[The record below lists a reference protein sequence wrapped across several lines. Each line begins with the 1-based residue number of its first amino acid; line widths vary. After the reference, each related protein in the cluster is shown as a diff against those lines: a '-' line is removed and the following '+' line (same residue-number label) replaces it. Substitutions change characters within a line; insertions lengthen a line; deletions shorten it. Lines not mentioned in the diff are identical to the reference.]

1 MTRRSVKLGLF
12 ALVVTA
18 VVGFAAFKGR
28 SAYAGSGWGHGG
40 HKAAIMKRIV
50 TAHIDEVLDDAK
62 VSDAQRQT
70 INAARDRV
78 FSAFEN
84 QRGTHR
90 AHLDEALQLFEADR
104 VDSDKLNALRTRR
117 ESETKQLADTVT
129 QAIVEIHDVLT
140 PQQRRVVTDHI
151 RNFRNGHSD

>member
-50 TAHIDEVLDDAK
+50 SAHIDEVLDDAK
-62 VSDAQRQT
+62 VNDAQRQR

-78 FSAFEN
+78 FTAFED
-84 QRGTHR
+84 HR
-90 AHLDEALQLFEADR
+90 KRSGGSIEQALSLFEADQ
-104 VDSDKLNALRTRR
+104 VDATKLSTLR
-117 ESETKQLADTVT
+117 SEHEAERKALADVVT
-129 QAIVEIHDVLT
+129 AAIVEVHDTLN

-151 RNFRNGHSD
+151 RQFKRSHGE